1 MTQPTPM
8 ISRFN
13 SRFFDCGI
21 SCTSILASLG
31 FLLGPSVLVASAA
44 DTPQAERFDFG
55 TEEPGTLI
63 PRGDVVRD
71 QAGPRPPEFLNMD
84 SDNTA
89 VQLKGYGARFE
100 IKDPGPQSS
109 YKFTN
114 GDAITLE
121 AWIKVESLRAG
132 QPAYIIG
139 KGRTLSPNFG
149 KDNQNWSLR
158 VVGTADGRAALSFLF
173 TSTSGASVFRW
184 HRWTSDATFQIA
196 AGWHHVAVAY
206 EFGKPETIKGWI
218 DGRPT
223 AGRWDADGP
232 TGDPPVVDD
241 DDVWIGTSLNGS
253 AGNSFIG
260 LIDMVAVHRRRISDQ
275 ELAGRFQ
282 RTEGPAVVPPEK
294 PEMPKLGPI
303 AGGKVLV
310 QFMEGL
316 PAFNRWPSAAELPAD
331 TKRWTSDVFLL
342 PRVPLRY
349 DDWGIRSEWQ
359 SPLLLRLAA
368 DVELPRGSR
377 RFLLRAR
384 ALARLWVDGA
394 VVAETK
400 PADASTPNGHE
411 SVTPLAKPPLP
422 GLRVKDY
429 HHQEVFGTAQLSR
442 NGPSRVVLEV
452 VVGGKN
458 QRTETGEVCVAVET
472 EEGESFSILRAGGE
486 PGLPLTDAAVVP
498 VLTRLERALCDLDDK
513 NRRAAAQSR
522 DAFWERRHDIARE
535 WVTQN
540 PPPTPPQ
547 DGHPIDAFIDAKI
560 KAAHASNA
568 AASRDSGT
576 FQKDVL
582 PILQEKCFRC
592 HGDKNQGGLK
602 LNSRAAALRGGDS
615 EIPAIVP
622 GKPDAGEMIVRLR
635 TDDASIVMPPSGE
648 RLTEAQLAGLEKW
661 IRDGAAWPAA
671 PVAPETLTKTAVIGD
686 EAFLRRLYLD
696 LIGLPPTAAEALAF
710 LNDPTAD
717 KRLRLIDRLLAD
729 ERWAEH
735 QMADWLDLLAE
746 NPTLINA
753 SLNST
758 GPFRW
763 FLFDALRD
771 EKGLDRMV
779 TELMMMRGDVG
790 RGGSAGFALAGE
802 NDSPFAAKGHI
813 IAAAFLGIEL
823 QCARCHDSPYHDTTQ
838 RDLYSLAA
846 MLSRKTVTVPATSR
860 VPAGFFEKKGRESLI
875 KVTLKP
881 DEPIVPNWPFA
892 AAAGVA
898 DGSRIDRLMDDPK
911 DTRERFAALVTAPEN
926 RRFARVFVNRVWK
939 RLMGSGFVEPAHD
952 WEGREVSHP
961 ELLDWL
967 AGDFVAHGYAPKRL
981 LRLIVTS
988 AAYQREA
995 TTANLAALPPNERFF
1010 SAPGRRRLTAEQIV
1024 DSLHAAAGK
1033 PIDSEEITFVHDGR
1047 HTLDRRQTL
1056 GVPRRAWMFAG
1067 LNNERDRPSLALPHA
1082 QTTVDVL
1089 EAFGWNGSR
1098 QMPIFE
1104 RPIEPNLLQPGILA
1118 NGTLV
1123 QSLSRAA
1130 WRSELADLAV
1140 TASTPDMLV
1149 DEVFL
1154 RFLSRKPR
1162 AAEREAFLPAI
1173 REGFATRLVPAAEQ
1187 VLPKAAEPLPLVTW
1201 LNHVS
1206 PEANSIQIEVEK
1218 QVRQG
1223 PPPDPRLRDAWREIY
1238 EDLVWNLIN
1247 DREFVWIP

>member
-1 MTQPTPM
+1 M
-8 ISRFN
+8 ISRHNPRFP
-13 SRFFDCGI
+13 SREI
-21 SCTSILASLG
+21 AAWSCLLVALG
-31 FLLGPSVLVASAA
+31 FLPEVSVPHARAA
-44 DTPQAERFDFG
+44 DSPSAERFDFG
-55 TEEPGTLI
+55 TEELGPLV

-71 QAGPRPPEFLNMD
+71 QAGPRPPEFPNMD
-84 SDNTA
+84 ADNAA
-89 VQLKGYGARFE
+89 VQLKGNGARFE
-100 IKDPGPQSS
+100 IKDPGPQSF

-121 AWIKVESLRAG
+121 AWIKVESLRTG
-132 QPAYIIG
+132 QPAYIVG
-139 KGRTLSPNFG
+139 KGRTLSPRFG

-158 VVGTADGRAALSFLF
+158 VVGAADGQAALSFLF
-173 TSTSGASVFRW
+173 TSSSDAQIFHW
-184 HRWTSDATFQIA
+184 HRWTSAATLHIA

-218 DGRPT
+218 DGLPT
-223 AGRWDADGP
+223 AGKWDADGP
-232 TGDPPVVDD
+232 TVDPPVVDD
-241 DDVWIGTSLNGS
+241 DDVWIGTSLNGN
-253 AGNSFIG
+253 AGNSFVG
-260 LIDMVAVHRRRISDQ
+260 LIDMVAVHRRSVSDQ
-275 ELAGRFQ
+275 EMAGRFQ
-282 RTEGPAVVPPEK
+282 RQGGPPVVASEK

-303 AGGKVLV
+303 AGGKVLM
-310 QFMEGL
+310 QFSEGL
-316 PAFNRWPSAAELPAD
+316 PAFDRWPGAAELPAETD
-331 TKRWTSDVFLL
+331 RWTSDIFLL
-342 PRVPLRY
+342 PRIPLRY
-349 DDWGIRSEWQ
+349 DDWGIRSDWK

-384 ALARLWVDGA
+384 ALARLWIDG
-394 VVAETK
+394 VMIAETK

-411 SVTPLAKPPLP
+411 PVTPLAEPPLP

-429 HHQEVFGTAQLSR
+429 HHQEVFGTAQLSQ
-442 NGPSRVVLEV
+442 NGSSRVVLEV

-458 QRTETGEVCVAVET
+458 QRTETGEVCVAIET
-472 EEGESFSILRAGGE
+472 EDGKSFSILRAGGE
-486 PGLPLTDAAVVP
+486 AGLPLTDAVVAP
-498 VLTRLERALCDLDDK
+498 VLARLETALSALDDT
-513 NRRAAAQSR
+513 NRRAAVRSR
-522 DAFWERRHDIARE
+522 DAFWKRRHDIARE

-540 PPPTPPQ
+540 PPPSPPQ
-547 DGHPIDAFIDAKI
+547 DGHPIDAFINAKI
-560 KAAHASNA
+560 EAALASNA
-568 AASRDSGT
+568 AASGDSSA
-576 FQKDVL
+576 FRKEIL

-592 HGDKNQGGLK
+592 HGEKNQGGLK
-602 LNSRAAALRGGDS
+602 LNSREAALHGGDS

-622 GKPDAGEMIVRLR
+622 GNPDAGEMIVRLR
-635 TDDASIVMPPSGE
+635 TDDDSIIMPPSGE
-648 RLTEAQLAGLEKW
+648 RLSKAQIAKLETW
-661 IRDGAAWPAA
+661 IREGAAWPAA
-671 PVAPETLTKTAVIGD
+671 PAAPEHLAKTAVIGD
-686 EAFLRRLYLD
+686 EAFLRRVSLD
-696 LIGLPPTAAEALAF
+696 LIGLPPTAAEVRAF
-710 LNDPTAD
+710 LYDPAAD
-717 KRLRLIDRLLAD
+717 KRTRLIDRLLAD

-771 EKGLDRMV
+771 DKGLDRVV

-790 RGGSAGFALAGE
+790 HGGSVGFALAGE

-823 QCARCHDSPYHDTTQ
+823 QCARCHDSPYHSTTQ

-881 DEPIVPNWPFA
+881 DEPIAPHWPFA
-892 AAAGVA
+892 DATGAA
-898 DGSRIDRLMDDPK
+898 DGSRIDCLMDDPK
-911 DTRERFAALVTAPEN
+911 DTRERFAALVTSPEN

-952 WEGREVSHP
+952 WEGREASHP

-967 AGDFVAHGYAPKRL
+967 AGDLVAHGYAPKRL
-981 LRLIVTS
+981 MRLIVTS
-988 AAYQREA
+988 TAYQREA
-995 TTANLAALPPNERFF
+995 TTENLAALPTNERFF

-1033 PIDSEEITFVHDGR
+1033 PIDSEEITFVRDGR

-1098 QMPIFE
+1098 QTPIFE
-1104 RPIEPNLLQPGILA
+1104 RSTDPNLLQPGILA

-1123 QSLSRAA
+1123 HSLSRAS

-1140 TASTPDMLV
+1140 EAKSPDTIL
-1149 DEVFL
+1149 DEIFL
-1154 RFLSRKPR
+1154 RFLCRKPR
-1162 AAEREAFLPAI
+1162 DAERAVFLPALS
-1173 REGFATRLVPAAEQ
+1173 EGFETRLVPETEQ
-1187 VLPKAAEPLPLVTW
+1187 VMPKAPEPLPLVTW

-1218 QVRQG
+1218 RVRQG
-1223 PPPDPRLRDAWREIY
+1223 SPPDPRLRDAWREIY